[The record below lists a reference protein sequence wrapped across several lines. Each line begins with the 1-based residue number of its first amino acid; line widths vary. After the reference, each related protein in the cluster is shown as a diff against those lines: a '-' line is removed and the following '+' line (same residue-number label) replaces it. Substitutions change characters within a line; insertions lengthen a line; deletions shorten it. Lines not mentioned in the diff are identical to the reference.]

1 MIPDS
6 APLPDEG
13 LAEAIDRAR
22 RSIRDVS
29 LSLDSG
35 ILTGAPTD
43 AIDTLHAAH
52 RILDAIGSGISPVKP
67 GGETGDAV
75 LFDVSDMFGYF
86 PDNRLP
92 TGVQRVQISVI
103 LNVLDLAG
111 EHGVGLVRFVEG
123 RDEWVGVPAAPFR
136 MVCRL
141 SMAGGDPTAADWRA
155 ACAELER
162 AVAHQP
168 ALAFPQGAFLVNLGT
183 SWWLPNYF
191 MYIRKAKIDH
201 GIRYVPLIHDM
212 IPVLRPNECHPDLV
226 HDFID
231 WLMGVL
237 QHADFFLANSDAT
250 KADLIGHAA
259 QLGWTIPPE
268 DVAVTPLQADL
279 ARGGQSGSAPGILA
293 QWGLAP
299 GSFVLFV
306 STLET
311 RKNQLGA
318 FDAWQRLIGL
328 HGKDRVPP
336 LVCVGKRGFRS
347 HEVFARRDA
356 SVDLQ
361 DKVLLLEHVDD
372 AVLEALYQQCLF
384 TLYPSYYEGWGLP
397 VTESL
402 CYGKVPLTADN
413 SSLPQAGAGLS
424 VLFQTG
430 STASLVSALERLIYD
445 AAFRQEKEAAI
456 ARNFKSRT
464 WADVARDIKAHLRL
478 FADRAGAQDSGWAP
492 VTARPGFYPM
502 QRNRETQ
509 IIAGMGSAE
518 IFRSGTGWWRLEDF
532 GCWSRPGGGTLTM
545 RLPEGTQRLALELYG
560 LLGRATGF
568 TVSVDG
574 QATTST
580 GSIAADGRRWV
591 FLELEPAVEEAR
603 AAITIHIVGHVTETN
618 TPSPAAKPREIG
630 VGLGGFFV
638 FDPRNSRARLDF
650 VEAVALGGLE
660 NYRQVAV
667 SA

>member
-1 MIPDS
+1 MPDS
-6 APLPDEG
+6 AALPDEG

-43 AIDTLHAAH
+43 AVETLHAAH
-52 RILDAIGSGISPVKP
+52 RILDAIGSGISPVEP
-67 GGETGDAV
+67 GRETTGNV

-111 EHGVGLVRFVEG
+111 ERGVGLVRFVEG

-136 MVCRL
+136 TVCRL
-141 SMAGGDPTAADWRA
+141 STAGGDPDAADWRA
-155 ACAELER
+155 ACGELKR

-168 ALAFPQGAFLVNLGT
+168 ALAFPRGAFLVNLGT

-212 IPVLRPNECHPDLV
+212 IPVLRPSECHPDLV

-250 KADLIGHAA
+250 KADLIGQAA
-259 QLGWTIPPE
+259 LLGWTIPSE
-268 DVAVTPLQADL
+268 DIAVTPLQADL
-279 ARGGQSGSAPGILA
+279 ARTGQSGSSPAILA

-328 HGKDRVPP
+328 HGKDRVPK

-361 DKVLLLEHVDD
+361 DKVIILEHVDD
-372 AVLEALYQQCLF
+372 TVLEALYQQCLF

-424 VLFQTG
+424 VLFQAG

-445 AAFRQEKEAAI
+445 DAFRREKETAI
-456 ARNFKSRT
+456 ARQFKSRT
-464 WADVARDIKAHLRL
+464 WADVAADISANLRL
-478 FADRAGAQDSGWAP
+478 FADRADARGPAWVP
-492 VTARPGFYPM
+492 VAARPGFYPM
-502 QRNRETQ
+502 KRNRETQ
-509 IIAGMGSAE
+509 ITAGMGSAE

-532 GCWSRPGGGTLTM
+532 GCWSRPGGGTLSM
-545 RLPEGTQRLALELYG
+545 LLPEGTERLALELFG
-560 LLGRATGF
+560 LPGRATDF
-568 TVSVDG
+568 TVFVDG
-574 QATTST
+574 KATTSA
-580 GSIAADGRRWV
+580 GSIATAGRRWV
-591 FLELEPAVEEAR
+591 FLDMDPAAAG
-603 AAITIHIVGHVTETN
+603 AAITIRIVGHVTETN
-618 TPSPAAKPREIG
+618 MPSAGEPREIG
-630 VGLGGFFV
+630 VGLGGFYV
-638 FDPRNSRARLDF
+638 FDPHNPRARLDF
-650 VEAVALGGLE
+650 VEAVALGGLAT
-660 NYRQVAV
+660 YRQA
-667 SA
+667 ATAA